1 MRGICREVTGVGDQY
16 SGECER
22 GAGERVETKGG
33 VAGAGPGSDVTAPL
47 CNPKADV
54 MFLRHRVRKPN

>member
-1 MRGICREVTGVGDQY
+1 MGDQY

-33 VAGAGPGSDVTAPL
+33 VAGAGPGSDVTITNSAESCYL
-47 CNPKADV
+47 LITMALIVK
-54 MFLRHRVRKPN
+54 